1 VKTLLLMRHAKSDWK
16 ARFDHDHERPL
27 NKRGVDAAKTMGMVL
42 ARAGEIP
49 ESVIVSS
56 ATRAKTTVD
65 LAMEAGAWSSRVR
78 ETDNLY
84 NTRAEDV
91 LEEVRAEPDETTRLM
106 IVGHEPTWSTMLN
119 ELVGGGRHPF
129 GTAAVARIDFPAE
142 TWAGLAVGTGEL
154 RWLITPRLA
163 AAVLAS

>member
-42 ARAGEIP
+42 ARAGETP

-84 NTRAEDV
+84 NTRPEDV
-91 LEEVRAEPDETTRLM
+91 LGEVRAEPDETTRLM

-119 ELVGGGRHPF
+119 DLVGGGRHPF

-142 TWAGLAVGTGEL
+142 TWAGLVVGTGEL
-154 RWLITPRLA
+154 RWLLTPRLV